1 MGSLCNPISG
11 VSYFLLYSLL
21 VRLLFF
27 LLGYLDFSRFSRLG
41 GGFRV
46 SSVSAFTCLSLCMV
60 RLAGMPPTIGFSI
73 KWSVFLGMLPGLYT
87 VLAMLVLG
95 SLMRLYYYLCVIF
108 SWCIIFFSAISG
120 NTYLLSVGS
129 GR

>member
-73 KWSVFLGMLPGLYT
+73 K
-87 VLAMLVLG
+87 
-95 SLMRLYYYLCVIF
+95 
-108 SWCIIFFSAISG
+108 
-120 NTYLLSVGS
+120 
-129 GR
+129 